1 MLEVKLTLGRFDLYC
16 APASNMGFISRFL
29 FILVLGGALTATA
42 GDAPKIVVVPFTA
55 VEGAP
60 DVSAG
65 RFTGQVTEELRSRD
79 DAVELVGAPAT
90 SKPSG
95 GSSKSSKP
103 SPEATLAL
111 ETGKKLL
118 ADLKF
123 DEAAPALKKGI
134 DLSLSD

>member
-1 MLEVKLTLGRFDLYC
+1 
-16 APASNMGFISRFL
+16 MGFISRFL
-29 FILVLGGALTATA
+29 TVLVLVLSTVSNASE
-42 GDAPKIVVVPFTA
+42 APKIVVVPFTA
-55 VEGAP
+55 IEGAP
-60 DVSAG
+60 DVAAG

-79 DAVELVGAPAT
+79 DVVEVVGAPTIAKT
-90 SKPSG
+90 DKP
-95 GSSKSSKP
+95 SSKSGKP

-134 DLSLSD
+134 D